1 MENTGLI
8 GYLIL
13 GGTPGLQNP
22 ALLDSSPYNPL
33 PSFDHFY
40 SLMKNARIFP
50 GFQVDS
56 AEYGLFA
63 QIIEKQIRFIPHDS

>member
-1 MENTGLI
+1 MESGGLT

-13 GGTPGLQNP
+13 GGTGG
-22 ALLDSSPYNPL
+22 SPYNPL